1 MLPALLSCLPAM
13 RLLPPPGSVP
23 LLRLLLAALLLPGA
37 AQAVAAAAGLRVRV
51 RLADGQVAEETL
63 EADPEQD
70 SISIEFKRG
79 DGSLITLIAD
89 FRQDVKIIRSLILGE
104 LERGQKQFQGLCFI
118 TRLHKNEIIPSE
130 SMAKLRQKNPRTV
143 RVPEEQ
149 RAPEHLYMDVAVNYS
164 RANPLS
170 AHINNLCAEAMDAV
184 YARESDVKHW
194 MEKGIEAS
202 IFEMMPVSEDVPRC
216 GVSLDRWK
224 GCICRYALCIEWYP
238 CFLKYCRT
246 KGPTGKTSSY
256 KCGIKSCQKC
266 SQFDFFVPQKQL
278 CLWDEDI

>member
-1 MLPALLSCLPAM
+1 M
-13 RLLPPPGSVP
+13 PPRSRP
-23 LLRLLLAALLLPGA
+23 RLLLGLLAAAALLLRVPGG
-37 AQAVAAAAGLRVRV
+37 AGLRVRV
-51 RLADGQVAEETL
+51 RLAGGQVAEETL
-63 EADPEQD
+63 EADPDSD
-70 SISIEFKRG
+70 SISIEFKTG

-143 RVPEEQ
+143 RVAEEQ
-149 RAPEHLYMDVAVNYS
+149 RGLEHLYMDVAVNYS
-164 RANPLS
+164 RAHPLS
-170 AHINNLCAEAMDAV
+170 VHINNVCAEAMDAV

-202 IFEMMPVSEDVPRC
+202 IFETMPVSEDVPRC
-216 GVSLDRWK
+216 RVSPDRWK
-224 GCICRYALCIEWYP
+224 GCICRYELCIEWYP

-246 KGPTGKTSSY
+246 KDPAGKTSSY

-266 SQFDFFVPQKQL
+266 SQFDFYVPQKQL

>member
-1 MLPALLSCLPAM
+1 MKSTSLEKPIERLGESFRLGYPEELVSDNGPQFISQRVHQLLEGAGNSTHPARYISPGRMFCTDNETFVKLS
-13 RLLPPPGSVP
+13 
-23 LLRLLLAALLLPGA
+23 
-37 AQAVAAAAGLRVRV
+37 
-51 RLADGQVAEETL
+51 
-63 EADPEQD
+63 
-70 SISIEFKRG
+70 
-79 DGSLITLIAD
+79 
-89 FRQDVKIIRSLILGE
+89 QDVKIIRSLILGE

-143 RVPEEQ
+143 RVAEEQ
-149 RAPEHLYMDVAVNYS
+149 RGLEHLYMDVAVNYS

-170 AHINNLCAEAMDAV
+170 VHINNVCAEAMDAV

-202 IFEMMPVSEDVPRC
+202 IFEIMPVSEDVPRC
-216 GVSLDRWK
+216 RVSPDRWK
-224 GCICRYALCIEWYP
+224 GCICRYELCIEWYP

-246 KGPTGKTSSY
+246 KDPAGKTSSY

-266 SQFDFFVPQKQL
+266 SQFDFYVPQKQL